1 MAIVCMVKT
10 GNISSETRLNS
21 SFPEHCTNHMDDQ
34 NSIENA
40 EFDWDKSTQTKL
52 LSSFFYGFIC
62 TQIIGGWLSDTYGGR
77 RFFGVALIIAGI
89 ASLVTPVCART
100 SVNAVFVVR
109 VILGLSSGLVL
120 PSGNSIIGR
129 WAPIMEKS
137 KLTSFAYLGGFTV
150 VWAIAWFLCIR
161 DTPDINQ
168 WISKEELNY
177 IKSSIQFDTSKRT
190 AVVPWCQIAKNP
202 PFLAIL
208 LARFCVNWVLY
219 ALVTSI
225 PTFMKTVLTYDI
237 QSNGAVSSLPFA
249 CQVLTGF
256 LISQLVD
263 YLRKKCVIS
272 TTFIRRL
279 CSCLGFVGSG
289 VFLIGTG
296 FTSCED
302 REIAVVLLSLAFLF
316 NGFHNAGCL
325 VNNIDIGQKYAGTL
339 LGLTNTLAI
348 FPGMV
353 APIVTGI
360 LTPNDTAEEWRNM
373 FYVCAGVC
381 LLGTVV
387 YGCFASGEVQE
398 WAKDETEINFEK
410 PENNEKIEN
419 TKF

>member
-1 MAIVCMVKT
+1 
-10 GNISSETRLNS
+10 
-21 SFPEHCTNHMDDQ
+21 MDGQ
-34 NSIENA
+34 ISIE
-40 EFDWDKSTQTKL
+40 
-52 LSSFFYGFIC
+52 
-62 TQIIGGWLSDTYGGR
+62 
-77 RFFGVALIIAGI
+77 
-89 ASLVTPVCART
+89 
-100 SVNAVFVVR
+100 
-109 VILGLSSGLVL
+109 GLVL

-129 WAPIMEKS
+129 WAPLLEKS
-137 KLTSFAYLGGFTV
+137 KLTSIAYLGVPFGIGISFITSGYLCKYGFDNGWGSIFYLTGGFTV
-150 VWAIAWFLCIR
+150 VWAIAWFLCVR

-177 IKSSIQFDTSKRT
+177 IKSNIQFDTTKRT

-208 LARFCVNWVLY
+208 VARFCVNWVLY

-225 PTFMKTVLTYDI
+225 PTFMKIVLRYDI

-263 YLRKKCVIS
+263 FLRKKSIIS
-272 TTFIRRL
+272 TTVIRRL

-348 FPGMV
+348 VPV
-353 APIVTGI
+353 AVSRK
-360 LTPNDTAEEWRNM
+360 LTKYSRQASEYIFYTKPLLDTAEEWRHM

-381 LLGTVV
+381 LLGIVG

-398 WAKDETEINFEK
+398 WAKDETAMNFKKTEK
-410 PENNEKIEN
+410 NDKHVFDN
-419 TKF
+419 TKL